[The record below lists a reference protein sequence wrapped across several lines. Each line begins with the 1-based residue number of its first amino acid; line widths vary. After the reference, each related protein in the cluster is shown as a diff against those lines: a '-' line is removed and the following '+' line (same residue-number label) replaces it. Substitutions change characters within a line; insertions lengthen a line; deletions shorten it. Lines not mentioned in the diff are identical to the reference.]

1 MFVGVCVY
9 SYANLS
15 IFLFFFFFFFF
26 FFFVN
31 SQLLEDTS
39 FKVFSQAFSLVA
51 LLRLV

>member
-15 IFLFFFFFFFF
+15 IFFLFLFIF

>member
-15 IFLFFFFFFFF
+15 IFFFFF

>member
-15 IFLFFFFFFFF
+15 IFFLFLFIY

>member
-15 IFLFFFFFFFF
+15 IFFFFFF

-51 LLRLV
+51 LLRLA

>member
-15 IFLFFFFFFFF
+15 IFFFFFFFFF
-26 FFFVN
+26 FFN
-31 SQLLEDTS
+31 IKILEDNS
-39 FKVFSQAFSLVA
+39 FNLFSQGFSLVA

>member
-15 IFLFFFFFFFF
+15 IFFSFFFF

>member
-15 IFLFFFFFFFF
+15 IFFLFLFIF

-39 FKVFSQAFSLVA
+39 FKVFSQTFSLVA

>member
-15 IFLFFFFFFFF
+15 IFFFFFFF

>member
-15 IFLFFFFFFFF
+15 IFFLFLFII

>member
-15 IFLFFFFFFFF
+15 IFFFFF

-31 SQLLEDTS
+31 SQLLEDTKS
-39 FKVFSQAFSLVA
+39 FNVFSQAFSLVA

>member
-15 IFLFFFFFFFF
+15 IFFFFFF